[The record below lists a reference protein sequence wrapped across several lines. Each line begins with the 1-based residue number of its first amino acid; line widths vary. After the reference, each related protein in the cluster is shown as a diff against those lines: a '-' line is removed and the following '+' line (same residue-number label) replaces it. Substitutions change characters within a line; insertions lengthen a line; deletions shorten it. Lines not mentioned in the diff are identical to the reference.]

1 MVRHMGLHYKRCWIK
16 RDSMTPSNKSDSLQ
30 PPKGG
35 GFSPTLLI
43 MPNEI
48 DNEIIDFTMVNDLA
62 HLSFIDKLKYKG
74 KVERMSKALDKEN
87 VSKRDF
93 LLALPSF
100 LSVIYQNASKADL
113 DNYLDGVKEATTVII
128 NQINKK

>member
-1 MVRHMGLHYKRCWIK
+1 
-16 RDSMTPSNKSDSLQ
+16 
-30 PPKGG
+30 
-35 GFSPTLLI
+35 

-48 DNEIIDFTMVNDLA
+48 DNEIIDFTTVNDLA

-87 VSKRDF
+87 VSRRDF

-113 DNYLDGVKEATTVII
+113 DNYLEGVKEATTVII
-128 NQINKK
+128 NQINKKG